1 MKRFS
6 FKFLLFF
13 LVLCFGAAA
22 TIQAAQRMSVRTLQ
36 APKTARYIQV
46 KPEFKNLTLEPM
58 SVDSVVDELAGIVV
72 LCAVPNN
79 EAVKR
84 LPLSSQK
91 LLSSMV
97 ALLKAGRTDEAI
109 KLWQRLVTNLKNT
122 VEPVSINELIYWVS
136 NQAFLENEAE
146 LRYYASKV
154 KFHNEQKKII
164 RSALNNNRRL
174 LKSCRSVKRCSS
186 ATLADI
192 QKEIKSLE
200 SNLQKARNQQQA
212 SLLSLEKRIRT
223 SRLTKLTSMMSNMSA
238 RTHQVA
244 KSIIQNL
251 R

>member
-1 MKRFS
+1 MKRLS
-6 FKFLLFF
+6 QKFLLFF
-13 LVLCFGAAA
+13 LALFLALSSTV
-22 TIQAAQRMSVRTLQ
+22 QAAQRMSARAVQ
-36 APKTARYIQV
+36 APKTVRYVQV

-58 SVDSVVDELAGIVV
+58 TVDSVVDELAGIVV
-72 LCAVPNN
+72 LCAVPNS

-97 ALLKAGRTDEAI
+97 MLLKAGRTDEAI
-109 KLWQRLVTNLKNT
+109 KLWQKVITNLKST
-122 VEPVSINELIYWVS
+122 TEPVNINELIYWVS

-174 LKSCRSVKRCSS
+174 LKSCRSAKRCSS

-200 SNLQKARNQQQA
+200 SNLQKARNRQQA

-223 SRLTKLTSMMSNMSA
+223 PRLTQQMSMMSNMSA
-238 RTHQVA
+238 RAHQSA
-244 KSIIQNL
+244 MSIIQNF